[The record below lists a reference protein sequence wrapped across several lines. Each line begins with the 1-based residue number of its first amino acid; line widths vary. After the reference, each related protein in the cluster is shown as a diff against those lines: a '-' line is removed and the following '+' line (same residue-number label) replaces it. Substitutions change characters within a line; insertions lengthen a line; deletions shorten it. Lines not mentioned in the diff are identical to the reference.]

1 MNRFAV
7 SIRDLTFAYTG
18 QDTVLDHLDLEIG
31 PGERFGIIGPS
42 GAGKSTLLLHLNG
55 ILRGGTGEVKIGGVP
70 VGEGTLPE
78 IRRRVGLVF
87 QNPDDQLFNPT
98 VEEDVAFGPLNM
110 GLSNEEVARRVEKA
124 LGEMNLD
131 GFEKLS
137 SHHLSLGERKRVAL
151 ATVLAMRPDIVA
163 FDEPFSNLNPAMVE
177 QVISIV
183 TRLDA
188 TVIIVSQSIIPVLA
202 VCDRIAVLNEGQIA
216 AVGTVAEIASRR
228 DLLRECGL
236 DFHFYCEVC
245 RDLLHESGPEQRTGE
260 KMDDD

>member
-1 MNRFAV
+1 MNPAPV
-7 SIRDLTFAYTG
+7 SIRGLTFAYRG
-18 QDTVLDHLDLEIG
+18 REGVLDHIDLEIG
-31 PGERFGIIGPS
+31 AGERFGIIGPS

-55 ILRGGTGEVKIGGVP
+55 ILRGQAGEVAIGGTP
-70 VGEGTLPE
+70 VDDATLPE

-110 GLSNEEVARRVEKA
+110 GLSGGEAAGRVAEA
-124 LGEMNLD
+124 LGAMNLE
-131 GFEKLS
+131 GFEDLT

-151 ATVLAMRPDIVA
+151 ATVLAMRPDVVA

-177 QVISIV
+177 QVIEIV
-183 TRLDA
+183 AGLEA

-202 VCDRIAVLNEGQIA
+202 VCDRIAVLNEGRIA
-216 AVGTVAEIASRR
+216 AVGPVSEIASRR

-245 RDLLHESGPEQRTGE
+245 RDLHHGPGDEQPTGE
-260 KMDDD
+260 GTDDV